1 MKTLSAVAGSNSN
14 STATSDPFTPTA
26 VGTYCFAAVYTP
38 ATGANYFGSNDNMSG
53 DVQATECFL
62 VTQPNFKVVKT
73 DVPGDGNPVAPGTT
87 IPYTVTI
94 SNIGDGGGPA
104 TIQDTLPGNLT
115 IVGTPQCGTLTG
127 SDTCSVSNPSGTTW
141 QFDVNLAAGDSV
153 AVTFSA
159 VLAKTDTADVVN
171 TATITKG
178 KCDNGTTPTT
188 PATSHAAVNNCAST
202 VSNPVP
208 DFTVTKT
215 DGPGNNTPVAPGST
229 IPYTVA
235 IKNVGDGAG
244 AATITDT
251 LPSNLTIQ
259 GTPTCAVTG
268 SDTCKVTNT
277 SGSTWTFDVNLAAGN
292 TATVTF
298 SALVAATATGTVVNT
313 ATITDGPCNTSAG
326 CASTVSNPII
336 VTAPTTTT
344 TTTVPPVKPAV
355 IAFTGAD
362 IAAMVTAG
370 LALLGLGGFLVLI
383 SRRRRR
389 GVHTG

>member
-1 MKTLSAVAGSNSN
+1 
-14 STATSDPFTPTA
+14 
-26 VGTYCFAAVYTP
+26 
-38 ATGANYFGSNDNMSG
+38 
-53 DVQATECFL
+53 
-62 VTQPNFKVVKT
+62 
-73 DVPGDGNPVAPGTT
+73 
-87 IPYTVTI
+87 
-94 SNIGDGGGPA
+94 
-104 TIQDTLPGNLT
+104 
-115 IVGTPQCGTLTG
+115 
-127 SDTCSVSNPSGTTW
+127 
-141 QFDVNLAAGDSV
+141 
-153 AVTFSA
+153 
-159 VLAKTDTADVVN
+159 
-171 TATITKG
+171 
-178 KCDNGTTPTT
+178 
-188 PATSHAAVNNCAST
+188 
-202 VSNPVP
+202 VP

-268 SDTCKVTNT
+268 TDTCKVTNT

-298 SALVAATATGTVVNT
+298 SAVVAASATGTVVNT

-326 CASTVSNPII
+326 CSSTVSNPII

-344 TTTVPPVKPAV
+344 TTTAPPVKPAV

-362 IAAMVTAG
+362 IAAMVASA
-370 LALLGLGGFLVLI
+370 LALLGLGGFLVII
-383 SRRRRR
+383 SRRRRQA
-389 GVHTG
+389 GDAG